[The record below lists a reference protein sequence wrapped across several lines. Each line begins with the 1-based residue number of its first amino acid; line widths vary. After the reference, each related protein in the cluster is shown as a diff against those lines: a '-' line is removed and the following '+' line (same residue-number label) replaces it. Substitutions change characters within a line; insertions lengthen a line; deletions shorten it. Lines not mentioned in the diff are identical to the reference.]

1 MPAKTVRPLTRAKRA
16 RLEAAGFRVGD
27 ASEFL
32 SLTEADLAVIQTCEQ
47 LGATLRTERARR
59 GLSQTTVARLVGSSQ
74 SRIAKMEAGD
84 PSVSLD
90 LLLRTL
96 VSIGTKPIAITRAI
110 AAGLR
115 VR

>member
-1 MPAKTVRPLTRAKRA
+1 
-16 RLEAAGFRVGD
+16 
-27 ASEFL
+27 
-32 SLTEADLAVIQTCEQ
+32 
-47 LGATLRTERARR
+47 
-59 GLSQTTVARLVGSSQ
+59 
-74 SRIAKMEAGD
+74 MEAGD

>member
-1 MPAKTVRPLTRAKRA
+1 MTRARRA
-16 RLEAAGFRVGD
+16 RLEAAGFRIRD

-32 SLTEADLAVIQTCEQ
+32 SLTDADLAVIQTCEQ
-47 LGATLRTERARR
+47 LGATLRSERARR

-115 VR
+115 VK

>member
-1 MPAKTVRPLTRAKRA
+1 MPAKTVRPMTRTKRA
-16 RLEAAGFRVGD
+16 RLEAAGFRVGN

-32 SLTEADLAVIQTCEQ
+32 SLSEADLAVIQTCEQ
-47 LGATLRTERARR
+47 LGAALRSERARR

-115 VR
+115 VK